1 MSIRNKKLVT
11 LTPARI
17 DFADPSAP
25 LAPDFGD
32 VYHSRAGALAQ
43 ARHVFLGANGLPGR
57 WAGRDEFVILETG
70 FGLGNNFLATWEAWR
85 QDSQRCE
92 RLVFIS
98 IEKHPV
104 LRADLTRAHAQSE
117 LPEQAAALLAAWPPL
132 TPDLHRLSFEQ
143 GQVQLLLCFGDA
155 QHWLRE
161 LVAEVDAFYLDG
173 FNPQQN
179 PEMWDRHLLKALGRH
194 AAPGATAGSWS
205 VAPQVREGLTAAGFE
220 VERQRGFANKG
231 GMCVAR
237 YLPRHQL
244 QKPAARAALAPGAR
258 TALVLG
264 AGLAGAACAWALA
277 QRGIACTVID
287 EHGGPAQASSGNPG
301 GLFHGTLNPDDGI
314 HARFNRAAA
323 LETERVLRSLPDL
336 PWLQRGLLRVESERD
351 AVQMQALIERLSL
364 PPDYVQAMDAAQ
376 AQALSG
382 LALDRPA
389 WFYPGGGA
397 LPPAAYVAALL
408 AHSRAALRWH
418 SPVLRLSQNTDA
430 SWQAWGADGQLLG
443 EAPLL
448 VLAGGHRAQALL
460 QDLAPD
466 LPLLR
471 LRGQLSHVAE
481 GGPRPLRPVAGQ
493 GYAIADPDKG
503 FWCGATS
510 QENDP
515 EAELRVADHAHNLGQ
530 FADLAGLGL
539 AQAERLQAS
548 GGRVGWRL
556 ATPDRLPLV
565 GGLTQTAPA
574 PSTEE
579 SASALPDQLRFM
591 PRRTGLAVCM
601 ALGSRGIGWAA
612 LCAQVL
618 AAQVTG
624 APVPLP
630 ASLIEAIDPARFL
643 LRRQRQGRSAG

>member
-1 MSIRNKKLVT
+1 MTKQARSAALR
-11 LTPARI
+11 PAHI
-17 DFADPSAP
+17 DFSDPGAP

-43 ARHVFLGANGLPGR
+43 ARHVFLGANGLPDRWGGR
-57 WAGRDEFVILETG
+57 EEFVILETG

-85 QDSQRCE
+85 QDPQRCE

-104 LRADLTRAHAQSE
+104 LRADLARAHVQSE

-205 VAPQVREGLTAAGFE
+205 VAPQVREGLAAAGFE

-231 GMCVAR
+231 GMCVAH

-244 QKPAARAALAPGAR
+244 HKPAARAALAPGAR

-287 EHGGPAQASSGNPG
+287 EHGGPAQASSGNPA

-336 PWLQRGLLRVESERD
+336 PWLQHGLLRLETQRSAEQMRGLLG
-351 AVQMQALIERLSL
+351 SL
-364 PPDYVQAMDAAQ
+364 GLPADYVQVLEPSEAR
-376 AQALSG
+376 ALSG
-382 LALDRPA
+382 LDLGHPA
-389 WFYPGGGA
+389 WLYPGGGA
-397 LPPAAYVAALL
+397 LAPPAYVNALL
-408 AHSRAALRWH
+408 TQSRARLQLN
-418 SPVLRLSQNTDA
+418 SPVHRVSPNEQG
-430 SWQAWGADGQLLG
+430 WQIWGQDDELLG
-443 EAPLL
+443 EAGLL

-460 QDLAPD
+460 QAWAPD
-466 LPLLR
+466 LPLLQ
-471 LRGQLSHVAE
+471 LRGQLSHLGALKPNC
-481 GGPRPLRPVAGQ
+481 PRPKLPVAGI
-493 GYAIADPDKG
+493 GYAIADTAQG
-503 FWCGATS
+503 LWCGATS
-510 QENDP
+510 QD
-515 EAELRVADHAHNLGQ
+515 ADQDTVLRESDHQRNLSQ
-530 FADLAGLGL
+530 FAELAGLSPEAA
-539 AQAERLQAS
+539 AQLMAS

-556 ATPDRLPLV
+556 AAADRMPLV
-565 GGLTQTAPA
+565 GGLPMPTDGPM
-574 PSTEE
+574 PE
-579 SASALPDQLRFM
+579 QLRFM
-591 PRRTGLAVCM
+591 PRRPALGVCM
-601 ALGSRGIGWAA
+601 ALGSRGITWAA

-618 AAQVTG
+618 AAQVCG
-624 APVPLP
+624 APVPLE
-630 ASLIEAIDPARFL
+630 ASLIDAIDPARFG
-643 LRRQRQGRSAG
+643 LRRHRAKG